1 MVTRLFRP
9 TVLQQVKRL
18 MLDSVS
24 HGLMMEGM
32 AYAAASPEGDIKVPR
47 VYSDPEE

>member
-1 MVTRLFRP
+1 
-9 TVLQQVKRL
+9 

-32 AYAAASPEGDIKVPR
+32 AWGSHWPQKQINVPSTP
-47 VYSDPEE
+47 YDE

>member
-1 MVTRLFRP
+1 
-9 TVLQQVKRL
+9 

-32 AYAAASPEGDIKVPR
+32 AWSAHWPQNRINVPSTP
-47 VYSDPEE
+47 YDDE